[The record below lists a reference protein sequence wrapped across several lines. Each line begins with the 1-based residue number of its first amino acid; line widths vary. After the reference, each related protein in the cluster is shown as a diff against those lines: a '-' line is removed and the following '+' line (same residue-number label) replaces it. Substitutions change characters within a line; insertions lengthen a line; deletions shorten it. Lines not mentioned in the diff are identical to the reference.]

1 MPWSMIDPPYRA
13 IDPSL
18 QVLPAPCLH
27 TLVYPEDKVPDID
40 DFAEEVCKA
49 LYERPLHQPPLMWT
63 LMRLRNEKN
72 ESIQLNTK
80 VGALE
85 FGVGEGRSL
94 ACITESLRE
103 NLGEDNVRV
112 AGFDS
117 FKGLPEDWIPEWK
130 KGSFTQDGVAVEV
143 EGADIVPGMFDATVP
158 RFFADKKAGYP
169 TWKHT
174 GVPIRLVHVDCDLY
188 SSTKCVLDNLGAA
201 LKDTPGFTRGMSGH
215 CYLVFDE
222 LVGYDDY
229 KKHEMKALHEF
240 VRDNATEFFLDVVG
254 SDGREVEGDP
264 LRYFTP
270 EESCAHRAVLRLRPR
285 LSYAETEVIEIDYG
299 PDWYGPP

>member
-1 MPWSMIDPPYRA
+1 M
-13 IDPSL
+13 
-18 QVLPAPCLH
+18 
-27 TLVYPEDKVPDID
+27 
-40 DFAEEVCKA
+40 
-49 LYERPLHQPPLMWT
+49 
-63 LMRLRNEKN
+63 
-72 ESIQLNTK
+72 
-80 VGALE
+80 
-85 FGVGEGRSL
+85 
-94 ACITESLRE
+94 
-103 NLGEDNVRV
+103 
-112 AGFDS
+112 
-117 FKGLPEDWIPEWK
+117 
-130 KGSFTQDGVAVEV
+130 

-229 KKHEMKALHEF
+229 KKHDMKALHEF
-240 VRDNATEFFLDVVG
+240 VRDNATCLFLEVVG

-270 EESCAHRAVLRLRPR
+270 QESCAHRTVLRLRPR